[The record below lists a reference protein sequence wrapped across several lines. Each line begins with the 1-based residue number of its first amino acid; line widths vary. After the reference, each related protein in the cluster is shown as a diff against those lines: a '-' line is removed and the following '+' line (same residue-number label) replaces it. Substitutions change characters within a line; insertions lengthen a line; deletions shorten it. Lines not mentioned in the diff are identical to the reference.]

1 MIMNKEL
8 GQSERQG
15 RLNTALK
22 DSELFLLRFSGSEFV
37 NELFSFEVDALSK
50 DPKIDLN
57 ELIGTH
63 ARVDLTTRTKGERS
77 FDGLVVKA
85 QWGGVAENGI
95 KYRLFLRP
103 WLWRAK
109 YRRNQRIFHD
119 QTVVEIVSTIL
130 NEYGE
135 PFQVSLQADYPPLEY
150 TVQYRESDLDFILRM
165 LERFGIS
172 YFFKHDKSG
181 HTLVMTDM
189 IDAFEAVEGGKRP
202 FYGSEGYHQ
211 YDKEHFTDWCPERN
225 MTTDTIVVTDYNFK
239 TPDAAMAATQAD
251 DTGGRSGG
259 PLEGYD
265 FPGYHLDEGQG
276 KDLAK
281 VRLEQERSQD
291 ILHQAVGDCM
301 SLAAGMRLSVSGE
314 EIPGVTGKGFLCVSA
329 RHTYN
334 SQSYASGGSGAVAGP
349 DYVGRYN
356 FVPDDAPF
364 APPRRQP
371 EPKVNGPQTAVV
383 VGPEGEEI
391 HVDKHGR
398 ILVRFH
404 WDRDEADS
412 MYCRV
417 AQTSAGNG
425 WGSMVIPRIGMEV
438 VVDFIEGHPDLP
450 IVTGC
455 VYNGKN
461 HPPHELPHHKTRT
474 TIKSD
479 SHMGSGFNELRF
491 EDEAD
496 EEEIF
501 LHAQRYFNAVVKK
514 DVTWHIEGNAHREIE
529 ESDSLH
535 IGQDR
540 DIKVVGDE
548 RKEIDSSQSLEVGS
562 TRATKVGGNDVTDIT
577 GNFCTAAGGSARLEA
592 GSNAFL
598 TAGSNMTVKGGMN
611 VVVEAGM
618 TLTLKAGGSFVTIGP
633 SGVAISG
640 ATVLI
645 NSGGAAGSAAPVT
658 KQSDKPEK
666 YGGPH
671 AERYDK
677 SKT

>member
-1 MIMNKEL
+1 MNKEL
-8 GQSERQG
+8 GQSDRHG
-15 RLNTALK
+15 RLHTVFGDNK
-22 DSELFLLRFSGSEFV
+22 LFLMRFSGTEFV
-37 NELFSFEVDALSK
+37 NDLYSFHVDALSK
-50 DPKIDLN
+50 DPKVDIN
-57 ELIGTH
+57 KLIGTH
-63 ARVDLTTRTKGERS
+63 ARIDLTTRTKGERS
-77 FDGLVVKA
+77 FDGIVVKS

-95 KYRLFLRP
+95 KYHLFLRP

-119 QTVVEIVSTIL
+119 QTVIEIVSTIL

-135 PFQVSLQADYPPLEY
+135 PFQVEVQGDYPPLEY

-181 HTLVMTDM
+181 HTLVLTDM
-189 IDAFEAVEGGKRP
+189 IDTFEAVEGGKRP
-202 FYGSEGYHQ
+202 FFGSEQYHQ
-211 YDKEHFTDWCPERN
+211 YDKEHFTDWRPERN
-225 MTTDTIVVTDYNFK
+225 MTTDKIVVTDYNFK
-239 TPDAAMAATQAD
+239 TPDAGMAATHVD
-251 DTGGRSGG
+251 DTGNRSGG

-265 FPGYHLDEGQG
+265 FPGYYLDEDEG
-276 KDLAK
+276 KGFAEL
-281 VRLEQERSQD
+281 RLNQERGQD
-291 ILHQAVGDCM
+291 VVHHAVGDCM
-301 SLAAGMRLSVSGE
+301 SLSAGMRVSVSGE
-314 EIPGVTGKGFLCVSA
+314 EIPDVTGKGFLCVA
-329 RHTYN
+329 ANHTYN
-334 SQSYASGGSGAVAGP
+334 SQSYGSGGGGAADGP
-349 DYVGRYN
+349 DYTGSYSL
-356 FVPDDAPF
+356 VPDDAPF

-391 HVDKHGR
+391 HVDKFGR

-461 HPPHELPHHKTRT
+461 APPHELPHHKTRT

-514 DVTWHIEGNAHREIE
+514 DVTWHIEGNSHREID

-535 IGQDR
+535 IGKDR

-548 RKEIDSSQSLEVGS
+548 RKSIGASQSLDVGA
-562 TRATKVGGNDVTDIT
+562 TRATTVGGNDVTDIT
-577 GNFCTAAGGSARLEA
+577 GNFCTSAGGSARMEA
-592 GSNAFL
+592 GSNALL
-598 TAGSNMTVKGGMN
+598 TAGMNLNVKAGIN
-611 VVVEAGM
+611 LVVESGM

-645 NSGGAAGSAAPVT
+645 NSGGAAGSVGPVS
-658 KQSDKPEK
+658 KQNDTPKD

-671 AERYDK
+671 AKRYDR